1 MPGVRETGLVEV
13 GHLVVPGGHERSRT
27 ATCRPLPTATVEAV
41 KVGSAAISARNGATS
56 PGWDRTLSIART
68 PPGRR
73 TRWGCGHQPGYSG
86 RSASRN
92 SRSTLAVGRRARKS
106 PPSAVAKV
114 ISEARPA
121 LAALAR
127 APVAGAPLDG
137 AMSTV
142 VTAPPVPWPAAASHS
157 VE

>member
-41 KVGSAAISARNGATS
+41 KVGSAAISARDGATS
-56 PGWDRTLSIART
+56 PGGDRTLSIART

-73 TRWGCGHQPGYSG
+73 TRWGGGHQPGYSG

-92 SRSTLAVGRRARKS
+92 SRATLAGGGPARKR
-106 PPSAVAKV
+106 PPA
-114 ISEARPA
+114 
-121 LAALAR
+121 AR
-127 APVAGAPLDG
+127 A
-137 AMSTV
+137 
-142 VTAPPVPWPAAASHS
+142 AA
-157 VE
+157 VRP